1 MRMMQLALRGI
12 HSFSVPS
19 WSLPGSDEVTPAG
32 GSLRES
38 SKRTVLA
45 GLLLAILFVWPRPML
60 AQTFGC
66 TPAMANDIVCEN
78 SKPGNPNSDW
88 QISGAGDPSIQGFA
102 TDISVNQG
110 GTVSFKINTNANSYN
125 ITVFRLGYYGGN
137 GARQIATV
145 SPSAR
150 LPQTQP
156 ACLTDATTHLYDC
169 GNRAVSASWQV
180 PPNTTSGGYSAL
192 LHRLDTGGVSHIVFI
207 IRNDASQSDI
217 LYQTSTKTWQAYNY
231 YGGNS
236 LYGRN
241 GSFDLPSRAYKVS
254 YNRPFNTRIFAQE
267 ARTWVFGAEFAMIQW
282 LEQNG
287 YDVTYFTGLVG
298 AP

>member
-1 MRMMQLALRGI
+1 
-12 HSFSVPS
+12 
-19 WSLPGSDEVTPAG
+19 
-32 GSLRES
+32 
-38 SKRTVLA
+38 
-45 GLLLAILFVWPRPML
+45 ML

-156 ACLTDATTHLYDC
+156 ACLTDATTNLYDC
-169 GNRAVSASWQV
+169 GNWAVSASWQV
-180 PPNTTSGGYSAL
+180 PSNATPGVYIAL
-192 LHRLDTGGVSHIVFI
+192 LHLLLTEAFNHIALF
-207 IRNDASQSDI
+207 
-217 LYQTSTKTWQAYNY
+217 
-231 YGGNS
+231 
-236 LYGRN
+236 
-241 GSFDLPSRAYKVS
+241 
-254 YNRPFNTRIFAQE
+254 
-267 ARTWVFGAEFAMIQW
+267 
-282 LEQNG
+282 
-287 YDVTYFTGLVG
+287 
-298 AP
+298 